1 MEDFLKALIERKQK
15 ELNNL
20 KTRSNESEDI
30 NEVRSIGERI
40 DAVNLEIRDAQN
52 QLNALE
58 GKEKRFNPMSA
69 VATANTNTSSVMDSD
84 PYGTIEYRKAFKK
97 YVQTGTQIPMEIRAN
112 ATTAT
117 TDIGAIIPTTIMNEF
132 IKEVSKVYGQVYA
145 KVRKLNVKGGVEFP
159 ISKLTASVKWVT
171 EAATSDRQKAGDIN
185 EKVTFSYHVA
195 EIRVSQT
202 LLAQVVS
209 LDAFENEVVRIMVE
223 AYVKAMDEAIIAGT
237 GSGQPLGITKDSR
250 VKNVVEFTDT
260 EIGDWTAWR
269 KKLFAKVP
277 LAKRGQGEFLF
288 AASTVE
294 SNLLTMKDKND
305 RPVFRE
311 ATEIAMDNLAGTFF
325 GRNVTLVE
333 PELIKDFETAA
344 SGDVVGVYWVPQD
357 YAVNTQMEFGVKRYF
372 DEDTNE
378 WINKGLTIID
388 GKILDPSGCFLIKK
402 KVAQ

>member
-1 MEDFLKALIERKQK
+1 MKKFLEELIARKQN
-15 ELNNL
+15 ELNEL

-30 NEVRSIGERI
+30 NEVRAIGKRI
-40 DAVNLEIRDAQN
+40 DAVNEEIREAQN
-52 QLNALE
+52 QLIALE
-58 GKEKRFNPMSA
+58 ERGNGFNPM
-69 VATANTNTSSVMDSD
+69 ATVTTSNMNKRDEPDFD
-84 PYGTIEYRKAFKK
+84 PYGTMEYRKAFKK
-97 YVQTGTQIPMEIRAN
+97 YVQTGEPIPAELRAN

-132 IKEVSKVYGQVYA
+132 IKDVSKVYGQVYA
-145 KVRKLNVKGGVEFP
+145 KVRKLNVKGGVQFP

-171 EAATSDRQKAGDIN
+171 ETKASDRQKAGDIN
-185 EKVTFSYHVA
+185 EKVSFSYHIA

-209 LDAFENEVVRIMVE
+209 LDVFESEIVRIMVE

-250 VKNVVEFTDT
+250 VTNVVELTDA

-269 KKLFAKVP
+269 KKLFANVP
-277 LAKRGQGEFLF
+277 LSKRGQGEFLF

-294 SNLLTMKDKND
+294 SNLLTMKDTNN
-305 RPVFRE
+305 RPVFKE
-311 ATEIAMDNLAGTFF
+311 ASEITMDNLAGTFF

-333 PELIKDFETAA
+333 PELIKDFDTA
-344 SGDVVGVYWVPQD
+344 STGDVIGVYWVPQD
-357 YAVNTQMEFGVKRYF
+357 YAVNTQMEFGLKRYF

-378 WINKGLTIID
+378 WINKGLTIVD

-402 KVAQ
+402 KVG